1 MAAKGMHRLEFH
13 VAGIFHFKQAA
24 NCSCPLPLTVG
35 CPSTTFRFQP
45 LVVPC
50 CFTFFAAMLSLL
62 LSLSRLVFF
71 YYLIALFWLPQ
82 RARRFF
88 ITFAS
93 SCSWQH
99 RGLVRHVWLTQI
111 SLLRLRHLYEC
122 RVLFVVQYLYT
133 LHVAVYTCELR
144 NVLRLLI

>member
-24 NCSCPLPLTVG
+24 NCSCPPA
-35 CPSTTFRFQP
+35 CPACWLLLLLRFGFNP
-45 LVVPC
+45 WSFL
-50 CFTFFAAMLSLL
+50 ALLSLL
-62 LSLSRLVFF
+62 QCSLSLSLCLVGFF
-71 YYLIALFWLPQ
+71 YYLNRVFWLPQ

-93 SCSWQH
+93 SWQH

-111 SLLRLRHLYEC
+111 SLLRLCHLYEC